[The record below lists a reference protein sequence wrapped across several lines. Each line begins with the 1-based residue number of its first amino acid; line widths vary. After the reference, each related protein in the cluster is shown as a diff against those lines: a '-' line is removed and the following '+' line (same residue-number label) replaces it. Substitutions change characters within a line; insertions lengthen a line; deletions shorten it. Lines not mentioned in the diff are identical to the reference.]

1 MARRSHS
8 VADPA
13 RRFPVMQ
20 VDYGIEEQYS
30 DDEGE
35 GDSDDAFSKSTTC
48 LGVVPTFSG
57 SCSPLRRSPISACE
71 PHDFRRRTRV
81 IKGRPESLQQRL
93 DVTEWREIDSV
104 RMRDTNIGRREKR
117 PSLQMVKID
126 PSLKNLSVTVENAVL
141 RAKLGL
147 TRGRVP
153 SESSQQPLQVPV
165 SG

>member
-13 RRFPVMQ
+13 RRFTVMQ
-20 VDYGIEEQYS
+20 VDYGIEEQYI
-30 DDEGE
+30 DEEGE
-35 GDSDDAFSKSTTC
+35 GDSENVFSNSASC
-48 LGVVPTFSG
+48 LGVVPTLSG
-57 SCSPLRRSPISACE
+57 KCSPLKRNLTSVCE
-71 PHDFRRRTRV
+71 PHDFKRRTRV
-81 IKGRPESLQQRL
+81 IKGRPECLQQRL
-93 DVTEWREIDSV
+93 DGTEWREIESV
-104 RMRDTNIGRREKR
+104 RIRDTNIGREEKR

-126 PSLKNLSVTVENAVL
+126 PSLKNLSVTVESAVL

-153 SESSQQPLQVPV
+153 GESSQQPLQVPV